1 MDFLAIAG
9 LAAAAALVFLWVQG
23 KKVPGRVIL
32 NSPST
37 VWPIGIVVF
46 ASLVA
51 LAVAAFTYAAG
62 LEPQVVIVLTVIA
75 WFFAGA
81 DRTGEDRYPG
91 CSRSAIG
98 RRTSAVAE
106 LDDRGLGPVVVE
118 VDRLNR
124 VGHDA
129 IRWPG
134 VEKRRLFH
142 VAAATDVSKLVLLD
156 DRDGV

>member
-32 NSPST
+32 NSPTT

-75 WFFAGA
+75 WFFAGL
-81 DRTGEDRYPG
+81 
-91 CSRSAIG
+91 IG
-98 RRTSAVAE
+98 RVKTGTRAVAG
-106 LDDRGLGPVVVE
+106 RRSVAGPQLSLNSTIAGSV
-118 VDRLNR
+118 RLSWKST
-124 VGHDA
+124 A
-129 IRWPG
+129 
-134 VEKRRLFH
+134 
-142 VAAATDVSKLVLLD
+142 
-156 DRDGV
+156 

>member
-91 CSRSAIG
+91 C

-142 VAAATDVSKLVLLD
+142 VAAATDVPKLVLLD